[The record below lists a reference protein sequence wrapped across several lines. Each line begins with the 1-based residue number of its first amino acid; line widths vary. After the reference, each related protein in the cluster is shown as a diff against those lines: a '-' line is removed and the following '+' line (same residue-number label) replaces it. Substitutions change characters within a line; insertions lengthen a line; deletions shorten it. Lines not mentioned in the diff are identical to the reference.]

1 MISNLFG
8 ISLQDI
14 VSMLDSV
21 KQLSPPSRMLQALAM
36 IHLTDLETAMPSAGQ
51 EEEASQ
57 DGALQT
63 YCTAQGILLHEVC
76 G

>member
-1 MISNLFG
+1 MISNLFD
-8 ISLQDI
+8 IFLQDI

-36 IHLTDLETAMPSAGQ
+36 IHLTDLETAMPSAS

-63 YCTAQGILLHEVC
+63 YCKAQGILLHEVC
-76 G
+76 